1 MRETDLLTTT
11 SFYFFQNTRLK
22 IMITV
27 ALDEST
33 RLPLYEQLYRH
44 IRLAIEGGT
53 LKAGEKLPSKRK
65 MADHLRV
72 SLRTIENAYAQLA
85 VEGYVEAVEKKAY
98 YVRQLEQ
105 IVPGRIAAAP
115 ALKKADEQSER
126 YLFDLK
132 TNKVSMADFPFS
144 IWTRLMR
151 ESLRNRDTS
160 WLEPSHPQGN
170 QALRQEIV
178 HYLRQFRNMDVSVD
192 QVILGAGSEYL
203 LGLITELLP
212 ASTFGLE
219 EPNYPKPAKILHS
232 RKVLY
237 EAFPMD
243 DEGIRIDELRNSRT
257 SVVLVTPSHHFP
269 LGTVMSVSRRMQL
282 LQWAASADDRYLIE
296 DDYDSEFRFSLKPIP
311 ALHSLDRND
320 KVIYM
325 NTFTRT
331 LAPSLRIAYLVLP
344 RKLLARYSR
353 ELMFYACTVSEFE
366 QMTLRS
372 FLRGG
377 YYERHLNRIRN
388 IYKNRRDALLRI
400 LGTLPDIEI
409 NGKEAGLH
417 LLISAKG
424 RLTEQE
430 LIKLAGEHGV
440 KVYGLSEYYLSAPAE
455 THTVIMGYA
464 GYDAEEL
471 KQAAGLLVQAWL

>member
-1 MRETDLLTTT
+1 
-11 SFYFFQNTRLK
+11 
-22 IMITV
+22 MITV
-27 ALDEST
+27 ALDENS
-33 RLPLYEQLYRH
+33 RQPLYEQLYRH

-53 LKAGEKLPSKRK
+53 LNAGERLPSKRK

-98 YVRQLEQ
+98 YVREVEQ
-105 IVPGRIAAAP
+105 IVS
-115 ALKKADEQSER
+115 EQVAMVTPCKETGEQDKSER

-178 HYLRQFRNMDVSVD
+178 RYLRQFRNMDVAVD

-212 ASTFGLE
+212 TSTFGLE
-219 EPNYPKPAKILHS
+219 DPNYPKPAKILHS

-237 EAFPMD
+237 EVFPMD
-243 DEGIRIDELRNSRT
+243 DEGIRVDALRNSQA

-344 RKLLARYSR
+344 RKLLVRYSK

-372 FLRGG
+372 FLRGD

-388 IYKNRRDALLRI
+388 VYKSRRDAVLRV
-400 LGTLPDIEI
+400 LAALPEIEI

-417 LLISAKG
+417 LLISA
-424 RLTEQE
+424 RNDLTEQE
-430 LIKLAGEHGV
+430 LVKRAGEHGI
-440 KVYGLSEYYLSAPAE
+440 KVYGLSEYYLAAPAK
-455 THTVIMGYA
+455 THTVILGYA
-464 GYDAEEL
+464 GYSAEEL
-471 KQAAGLLVQAWL
+471 KHAARLLVQAWR